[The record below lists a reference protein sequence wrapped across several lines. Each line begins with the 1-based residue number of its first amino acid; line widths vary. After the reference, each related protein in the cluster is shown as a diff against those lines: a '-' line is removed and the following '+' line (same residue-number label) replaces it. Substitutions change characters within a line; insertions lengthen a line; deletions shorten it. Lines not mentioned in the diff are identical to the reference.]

1 MRDLITSGV
10 KTAVQVGVA
19 SVIAYL
25 ANKGIEVDSVALEAA
40 VFSIATGLI
49 AFGLNWA
56 GNRFPIVNT
65 ILSFGLAS
73 NSPSY

>member
-10 KTAVQVGVA
+10 KTAVQVAVAGFGVWA
-19 SVIAYL
+19 IGR
-25 ANKGIEVDSVALEAA
+25 GIEFDIAA
-40 VFSIATGLI
+40 VETGVQAVTTGVV

>member
-40 VFSIATGLI
+40 VFSIATGFI

-73 NSPSY
+73 HSPRY